1 MRKVIEVQNSGLLSS
16 VHTSTHDT
24 PIDKQQLTEKKSL
37 GEHALAFHFSMLVET
52 AKEIYS
58 GNNNT
63 EQFKLALKS
72 LIEFA
77 REDSTMSLKNFSSFK
92 SYYEDNQASGVEVSL
107 NVKNELINFINYHAS
122 MLFVPDHQL
131 LDNERMD
138 KSKSAEIIK
147 IMEAVLS
154 DTKVNDNL
162 NIYVYFAKT
171 LTTGYTRMQF
181 QFSADQIERDLGVD
195 IVKRYMPI
203 SFSPEN
209 N

>member
-1 MRKVIEVQNSGLLSS
+1 MTKVTEVQNSGLLSS
-16 VHTSTHDT
+16 ASISPLVDH
-24 PIDKQQLTEKKSL
+24 QQLTEKKSL

-92 SYYEDNQASGVEVSL
+92 SYDEDNQSSGVEVSL

-122 MLFVPDHQL
+122 ILFVPDHQL
-131 LDNERMD
+131 LDGERMD

-147 IMEAVLS
+147 TMESVLS
-154 DTKVNDNL
+154 DPKVNDNL

-171 LTTGYTRMQF
+171 LTTGYTPMQL
-181 QFSADQIERDLGVD
+181 QYATEQVERDLGAD
-195 IVKRYMPI
+195 IVERYMPK
-203 SFSPEN
+203 FSAEN